1 MPPPS
6 VVAARAA
13 EVLAASHRETS
24 ADKQRRIA
32 ELEERARLFGDSV
45 KQSAAKKKLERK
57 WSRFMLVRGGKYGF
71 MESRG
76 PTVEL
81 VEHFTTYCFC
91 TRDRVSTVGREGLGD
106 SYELQ
111 IRYMLAKFVF
121 VSIGYSGW
129 TGLSAHAL
137 HEKAEPFKMAVR
149 EHWKRLK
156 CSDSDGFSTLKP
168 FVKAK
173 WCDTAYFLAQVRSAP
188 RATLAKVVV
197 VAAGAKQRVRVCG
210 D

>member
-1 MPPPS
+1 MAPDGVLFASMPPPS

-91 TRDRVSTVGREGLGD
+91 TRDRVSTVGREGSGWRRPNQGD
-106 SYELQ
+106 GGERSRRGPL
-111 IRYMLAKFVF
+111 IRGGRSPKSSGARSAKF
-121 VSIGYSGW
+121 
-129 TGLSAHAL
+129 L
-137 HEKAEPFKMAVR
+137 
-149 EHWKRLK
+149 
-156 CSDSDGFSTLKP
+156 
-168 FVKAK
+168 
-173 WCDTAYFLAQVRSAP
+173 RSMS
-188 RATLAKVVV
+188 R
-197 VAAGAKQRVRVCG
+197 
-210 D
+210 

>member
-1 MPPPS
+1 
-6 VVAARAA
+6 
-13 EVLAASHRETS
+13 
-24 ADKQRRIA
+24 
-32 ELEERARLFGDSV
+32 
-45 KQSAAKKKLERK
+45 
-57 WSRFMLVRGGKYGF
+57 
-71 MESRG
+71 
-76 PTVEL
+76 
-81 VEHFTTYCFC
+81 
-91 TRDRVSTVGREGLGD
+91 
-106 SYELQ
+106 
-111 IRYMLAKFVF
+111 MLAKFVF